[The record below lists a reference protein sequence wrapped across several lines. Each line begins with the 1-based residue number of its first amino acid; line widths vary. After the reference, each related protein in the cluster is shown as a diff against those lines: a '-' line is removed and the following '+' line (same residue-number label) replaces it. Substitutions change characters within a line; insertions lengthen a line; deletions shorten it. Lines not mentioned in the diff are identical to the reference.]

1 MRSMTRMVHHAGHNH
16 RYTQLPEQRHPTG
29 HHGQINFREVEK
41 KMEGT
46 VTMTLSDY
54 DELKYQIRRHEQK
67 AVDAQLALANLK
79 IFKFEKSYSDTL
91 TLKITNDAEQFLIN
105 AFAEFEKEYD
115 LKKNLDDI
123 SQWDFATPKS
133 MPAKPEKVE
142 AIF

>member
-1 MRSMTRMVHHAGHNH
+1 MQDITIDIHS
-16 RYTQLPEQRHPTG
+16 YPEQRHPTG

-79 IFKFEKSYSDTL
+79 NI
-91 TLKITNDAEQFLIN
+91 Q
-105 AFAEFEKEYD
+105 
-115 LKKNLDDI
+115 
-123 SQWDFATPKS
+123 
-133 MPAKPEKVE
+133 V
-142 AIF
+142 